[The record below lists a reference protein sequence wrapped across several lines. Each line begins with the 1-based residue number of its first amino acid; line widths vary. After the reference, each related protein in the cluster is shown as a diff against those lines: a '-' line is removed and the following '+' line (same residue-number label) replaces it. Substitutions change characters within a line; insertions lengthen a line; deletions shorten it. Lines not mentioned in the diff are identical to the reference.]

1 MTAPLDAVVVGSGPN
16 GLAAALLL
24 ARAGRSVTVFEAD
37 DEIGGG
43 ARSAELT
50 EPGLVHDVCSA
61 VHPFGV
67 ASPFLSSLPLDEHG
81 LEWCWPDVD
90 LAHPLDDGTAALM
103 YRDLDR
109 TCDGLGAD
117 GPAWRRVFGPLARGF
132 DELSDDVLGP
142 VVRWPSH
149 PLRLAGF
156 GARAALPASVLARA
170 FRTETGRAL
179 WGGSAAHQFGRLELP
194 LSAAVGLML
203 VASGHAHGW
212 PVARG
217 GSGTISAA
225 LTSLLR
231 ANGGTVHT
239 GTRVTSRAE
248 LPAHRALLLDTTP
261 SVAAGILGDA
271 LAGRRGRAYRRFRHG
286 PEAFKVDY
294 AVRGGVPWT
303 AAGVASAGT
312 VHLGGSFAEI
322 AAAEAATVRGEMPP
336 RPFVLVAQQWVADP
350 SRAAGDD
357 DLVPLYAYAHVPAG
371 WSGTI
376 EDGERAVT
384 AQIERFAP
392 GFGDRIVARTAR
404 ACGDIAGGAN
414 DPWQL
419 IARPVL
425 SSDPYRTGV
434 PGVFLCSASTPPGGG
449 VHGMAGYQAARRAL
463 AWLG

>member
-16 GLAAALLL
+16 GLAAAVLL
-24 ARAGRSVTVFEAD
+24 ARAGRSVLVVEAD
-37 DEIGGG
+37 DEVGGG

-67 ASPFLSSLPLDEHG
+67 ASPFLSSLPLVDHG
-81 LEWCWPDVD
+81 LEWCWPEVD

-132 DELSDDVLGP
+132 DELSGDVLGP
-142 VVRWPSH
+142 VLRWPSH
-149 PLRLAGF
+149 PVRMAGF

-170 FRTETGRAL
+170 FRTAAGRAL
-179 WGGSAAHQFGRLELP
+179 WGGAAAHQFGRLELP

-212 PVARG
+212 PVAAG
-217 GSGTISAA
+217 GSGAISAA
-225 LTSLLR
+225 LSSLLR
-231 ANGGTVHT
+231 AHGGEVRT
-239 GTRVTSRAE
+239 GERVTARAE
-248 LPAHRALLLDTTP
+248 LPPHRALLLDTSP

-271 LAGRRGRAYRRFRHG
+271 MPRRRGRAYRRFRHG
-286 PEAFKVDY
+286 PAAFKVDY
-294 AVRGGVPWT
+294 AVRGGVPWAT
-303 AAGVASAGT
+303 PGVAGAGT
-312 VHLGGSFAEI
+312 VHLGGTFAEI
-322 AAAEAATVRGEMPP
+322 AAAEAATVRGEMPAL
-336 RPFVLVAQQWVADP
+336 PFVLVAQQWVADP
-350 SRAAGDD
+350 ARAAG
-357 DLVPLYAYAHVPAG
+357 DLVPLYAYGHVPAD
-371 WSGTI
+371 WAGTV
-376 EDGERAVT
+376 EEGERVVT
-384 AQIERFAP
+384 DQIERFAP
-392 GFGDRIVARTAR
+392 GFRDRIVTSTAR

-425 SSDPYRTGV
+425 STDPYRTGV

-463 AWLG
+463 AWLS